1 MAPETALWKHNPWWE
16 SKEKVAGDPKLVQ
29 WEESGIRYD
38 PILRGQ
44 IRYDYEPDNTVIYTL
59 RGTRQVGKTTLI
71 KLQIRD
77 FVESGVN
84 PWNIFYYAF
93 DMTESRS
100 EMADVIS
107 AYLRLSARK
116 KSQGRTYMFLDE
128 VTSVAEWQKG
138 IKWLVDNG
146 DLADCTVL
154 ATGSQAASMLHS
166 AERLSGR
173 RGRISESY
181 DKILRPMRFSE
192 FARVEDGE
200 VAQFLEERG
209 LASTR
214 ERQKIAL
221 EVLSGGMPDVLDVL
235 HGRFADALEGLLRAY
250 MLAGGIPGIVSQKS
264 KTGSVRGD
272 LYANYRNGILADWGP
287 GQEDVLK
294 QISRALIDSAC
305 SAVSWNDLRRQA
317 DIASWGT
324 ARDYLLSLKDLSIIA
339 ILHEYGH
346 RDKSPRLSKGKKFY
360 FEDPFYLHMFK
371 HWSGDGDPFERS
383 EALLEDAAWAGKVAE
398 GVVAG
403 HLIRLAEDASDNP
416 QGFSYSDSVF
426 FWRGEQR
433 REVDFVFK
441 KGALEAPLEVKYRN
455 CVDHRELGG
464 LAKFLDVVGVERGAV
479 LSKDSLEQRR
489 DYSVVPV
496 SEFLLMI

>member
-1 MAPETALWKHNPWWE
+1 MVSETTLWGHNPWWE
-16 SKEKVAGDPKLVQ
+16 SKEKVAEDLKLIR
-29 WEESGIRYD
+29 WSESGIRYD

-77 FVESGVN
+77 FVKSGVN

-100 EMADVIS
+100 EMADVIL
-107 AYLRLSARK
+107 AYLRLSAHK
-116 KSQGRTYMFLDE
+116 KSPGRTYMFLDE

-146 DLADCTVL
+146 RLNDCTVL
-154 ATGSQAASMLHS
+154 ATGSQAASMLRS

-192 FARVEDGE
+192 FACVEDGGI
-200 VAQFLEERG
+200 AQFLEERG
-209 LASTR
+209 LTSAR
-214 ERQKIAL
+214 ERQKVAL
-221 EVLSGGMPDVLDVL
+221 EVLSGGMPEVLDVL
-235 HGRFADALEGLLRAY
+235 HGKFADSLEGLLHAY
-250 MLAGGIPGIVSQKS
+250 MLTGGIPRIVSKKS
-264 KTGSVRGD
+264 KTGAVGQD
-272 LYANYRNGILADWGP
+272 LYANYRNGVLADWEP
-287 GQEDVLK
+287 RQEDMLK
-294 QISRALIDSAC
+294 QISKALIDSTC
-305 SAVSWNDLRRQA
+305 SVVSWNDLRKQA
-317 DIASWGT
+317 DMASWGT
-324 ARDYLLSLKDLSIIA
+324 TRDYLLSLKDLSIIA
-339 ILHEYGH
+339 ILYEYGH

-371 HWSGDGDPFERS
+371 HWSGDGDPFEQS
-383 EALLEDAAWAGKVAE
+383 EALLEDAVWAGRMAE

-403 HLIRLAEDASDNP
+403 HLIRLAEDTSDNP

-433 REVDFVFK
+433 EVDFVFK
-441 KGALEAPLEVKYRN
+441 KGALEAPVEVKYRN
-455 CVDHRELGG
+455 CIAHRELGG
-464 LAKFLDVVGVERGAV
+464 LTKFLDATGTERGVV
-479 LSKDSLEQRR
+479 LSKDSLEQRH

-496 SEFLLMI
+496 AEFLLLI